1 MIYYIII
8 DNIVHDFSIHV
19 WYGMVWYDH
28 FKSRVKAYG
37 ICIDS
42 NQNMIFLFSYIK
54 FHLISI

>member
-19 WYGMVWYDH
+19 WYSMVWYDH
-28 FKSRVKAYG
+28 FKSHVKAYG

-42 NQNMIFLFSYIK
+42 DQED
-54 FHLISI
+54 HTLI